1 MERPTPFS
9 HTRIRWLTRT
19 CENSPTIKQST
30 NSESIIVAREK
41 LLAPPIL
48 QGKRSGVTGFQAAD
62 LPEDLNRKKS
72 MIEHLRLA
80 SAELRAHVLKE
91 SCPLKIRL
99 KRAQPNSGESSE
111 IGVFQKMF
119 F

>member
-1 MERPTPFS
+1 MERPMQLL
-9 HTRIRWLTRT
+9 HTRTRWLTRT
-19 CENSPTIKQST
+19 CENSPSRKRFT
-30 NSESIIVAREK
+30 NSESTIVAREK

-48 QGKRSGVTGFQAAD
+48 RGKRSGVTGFQAAD
-62 LPEDLNRKKS
+62 LPADLNRKKS

-80 SAELRAHVLKE
+80 SAEPRAHLLKG